1 MGLNGGPLPIWLK
14 HERDNQ
20 LEANE
25 MSLIGLLA
33 GARVCRSLRSVA
45 LMSTL
50 ILLAVLTYPVLAE
63 DILPTEPLL
72 RLNTDRHT
80 DAIPGIA
87 TDAQNRFLVTASDD
101 KTARVWSLP
110 DGQLQTILRVPIADP
125 DTGSLYAVAITP
137 DGSTVAL
144 GGWTGALSAHNI
156 YLFDRSGA
164 LKQRLSGLPDVI
176 LHLAYSKDGR
186 HLAATLGGKNGIRV
200 FDVASGATHPRP
212 AITTTMIAQ
221 AGRTSMP
228 RTGWSQPRSMAS
240 CACMRRGATTNRWF
254 RRRGRER
261 VTDPSP

>member
-110 DGQLQTILRVPIADP
+110 DG
-125 DTGSLYAVAITP
+125 
-137 DGSTVAL
+137 
-144 GGWTGALSAHNI
+144 
-156 YLFDRSGA
+156 
-164 LKQRLSGLPDVI
+164 
-176 LHLAYSKDGR
+176 
-186 HLAATLGGKNGIRV
+186 
-200 FDVASGATHPRP
+200 
-212 AITTTMIAQ
+212 
-221 AGRTSMP
+221 
-228 RTGWSQPRSMAS
+228 
-240 CACMRRGATTNRWF
+240 CRRF
-254 RRRGRER
+254 
-261 VTDPSP
+261 